1 MDLVVVISK
10 NDVAFLDSYARR
22 HKIDSRSSVLIR
34 AIKLLKIDELRMAYQ
49 EAWAD
54 WTNEDENLWSSAS
67 GDGIEL
73 IKFGGGLGSIE

>member
-1 MDLVVVISK
+1 MDLVVVLSK

-54 WTNEDENLWSSAS
+54 WTNEDETMWSSAS